1 MFGLLKKLKKQ
12 EEVEPFMVTAPVTGT
27 IIDLSKVNDPVFA
40 QKMMGDG
47 FAVKPDTDS
56 GKIIVSAPVSGKV
69 VSLPDT
75 KHAVGIH
82 TPNGVDVLVHIG
94 IDTVNL
100 KGEGFS
106 TKIKEGDEVKHGEK
120 LIEVYPQ
127 ILEDNKLDNTIIV
140 IFTGGL
146 DKPVVLN
153 VNYNSKV
160 DTDQKLMEWGN
171 INESY
176 EENQ

>member
-12 EEVEPFMVTAPVTGT
+12 EVEPFMVTAPTTGKV
-27 IIDLSKVNDPVFA
+27 IDLSKVNDPVFA

-47 FAVKPDTDS
+47 FAIKPDTSS
-56 GKIIVSAPVSGKV
+56 GKIIVSAPVSGKI
-69 VSLPDT
+69 VSLPET

-82 TPNGVDVLVHIG
+82 TADGVDVLVHIG

-106 TKIKEGDEVKHGEK
+106 TTIKEGDDVKHGDK
-120 LIEVYPQ
+120 LIEVDPQ
-127 ILEDNKLDNTIIV
+127 ILEDNKLDNTIMV

-146 DKPVVLN
+146 DKPVKLDVDFE
-153 VNYNSKV
+153 SKV
-160 DTDQKLMEWGN
+160 SPNQKLME
-171 INESY
+171 
-176 EENQ
+176 